1 MEKYDKILHD
11 EVYITHI
18 RRCEECEK
26 DREFGHHDMAH
37 FLDVA
42 RVGMII
48 NLTENYGISKEL
60 IYGAALLHDVGRD
73 VQYLEGIPHDVAS
86 VEIAKD
92 ILSRTEYTFEEQN
105 AILEAI
111 GNHRK
116 ADIRQEKSLSGLI
129 YRADKESRPC
139 YFCKAFE
146 ECNWKSDKKNTE
158 LVW

>member
-48 NLTENYGISKEL
+48 NLTENYCISKAL

-73 VQYLEGIPHDVAS
+73 VQYLEGM
-86 VEIAKD
+86 
-92 ILSRTEYTFEEQN
+92 
-105 AILEAI
+105 
-111 GNHRK
+111 
-116 ADIRQEKSLSGLI
+116 
-129 YRADKESRPC
+129 
-139 YFCKAFE
+139 
-146 ECNWKSDKKNTE
+146 
-158 LVW
+158 